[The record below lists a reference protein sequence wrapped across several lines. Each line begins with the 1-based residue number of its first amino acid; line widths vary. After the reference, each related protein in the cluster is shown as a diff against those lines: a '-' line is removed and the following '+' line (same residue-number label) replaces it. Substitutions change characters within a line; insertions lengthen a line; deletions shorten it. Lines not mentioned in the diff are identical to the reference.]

1 MPKTYKTFVKE
12 YAMGLQVP
20 SMGYLK
26 PVGSLNPLRKKENR
40 VVATAIPQG
49 EMRPLKR
56 KDEVSDKLK
65 GKVLDRKIARA
76 KTKFKSKAFLSK
88 P

>member
-1 MPKTYKTFVKE
+1 MSKTYKAFVKE

-20 SMGYLK
+20 SMSYMK
-26 PVGSLNPLRKKENR
+26 PTGSLYPLRKKENR

-49 EMRPLKR
+49 QLKPLKQ

-65 GKVLDRKIARA
+65 GKVLKRKISR
-76 KTKFKSKAFLSK
+76 FKSKFRKNLK
-88 P
+88 RP

>member
-1 MPKTYKTFVKE
+1 
-12 YAMGLQVP
+12 
-20 SMGYLK
+20 
-26 PVGSLNPLRKKENR
+26 LRKKENR

>member
-1 MPKTYKTFVKE
+1 MSKTYKAFVKE

-20 SMGYLK
+20 SMSYMK
-26 PVGSLNPLRKKENR
+26 PTGSLNPLRKKENR

-49 EMRPLKR
+49 EMKPLKR
-56 KDEVSDKLK
+56 KDEVSDRLK
-65 GKVLDRKIARA
+65 GKVLKRKISRFKA
-76 KTKFKSKAFLSK
+76 KFRKNLNR